1 MKLILN
7 SLLLIITILPLA
19 ITLGD
24 EQISKK
30 VYQFTSKKGTPV
42 FTDKKPKNK
51 RYNTRIIIS
60 DKATGV
66 GSYPKNNQT
75 YQSHN
80 YPSYSYSSPR
90 NSRGVKS
97 NSKKR
102 SLNTCKSYKRKWTYF
117 SSKMRNGYQAKE
129 YQYLE
134 SNRKKYRDLLFNY
147 CNSLDLI

>member
-1 MKLILN
+1 MKFILN
-7 SLLLIITILPLA
+7 TLLLLTAILPL
-19 ITLGD
+19 TTSWGD

-51 RYNTRIIIS
+51 SYNTRIILS
-60 DKATGV
+60 DKVTGV
-66 GSYPKNNQT
+66 GSYPQNKQT
-75 YQSHN
+75 IQSHN
-80 YPSYSYSSPR
+80 YPAYSYSSPR
-90 NSRGVKS
+90 SRRSVKS

-102 SLNTCKSYKRKWTYF
+102 SLSTCKSYQRNWKYF
-117 SSKMRNGYQAKE
+117 SSKMRDGYQAKD

-134 SNRKKYRDLLFNY
+134 SNRKKYRDLLFKY